1 LPRAW
6 HLLPG
11 AVVLVVGL
19 GALAASAN
27 DQPAGPPS
35 KPFPRPAEVRQ
46 LLESRCVEC
55 HGGRLTR
62 SGLDLTTRDGLLRG
76 GESGPAVVPGDAKQ
90 SRLYR
95 QITHTDKPGMP
106 FRRDPLSEAEVALLA
121 AWVDA
126 GAPYDGPLAKQ
137 DGAGVEP
144 WWSLRPIV
152 KAVPPPAVHLA
163 AFEDWPRTPVDLFV
177 LAKLREK
184 GMHPAPPADKRTLLR
199 RVTFDLTGLPPTAE
213 ELRAFLADDAP
224 DAYEKVVD
232 RLLASPAYGERWA
245 RHWMDLVHFAETH
258 GHDQDRPRPNAW
270 PYRDY
275 LIASFNEDKPYAR
288 FVEEQVAGDTL
299 YPGDARAIVALGFL
313 AAGPWDE
320 SGLRDIRD
328 DSLDRQVARYLDR
341 DDIVTTVMS
350 TFASTTVHCARC
362 HDHKFDPITQK
373 DYYGLQAVF
382 AATDKAEREYDADPA
397 VAARRK
403 ELTREKARLAALRGS
418 ADPSLLAPAVEEE
431 VAAWEKQLSA
441 RLVRWVPLDPSSYQ
455 SAGGATLTK
464 QPDLSLLAS
473 GKRPDV
479 DTYTVVADTDLEGI
493 TGVRLEVLTDDSL
506 PHQGPGRQDN
516 GNLHLNE
523 FRMTAAPRDAPKE
536 GKPLGLK
543 NPAADFNQDGWT
555 VAMAVDG
562 NPKTAWGV
570 YPKVGEPHR
579 AVFEC
584 GEPIHLPGGARLTF
598 VLEQTHGGGH
608 LIGRARLSVTTTPGP
623 LGGTDALPDALVEIL
638 AVPAE
643 KRTDRQKAELA
654 LHVLGEKL
662 ERQLAALPPPHL
674 VYAGASDFKPDGS
687 FKPAKTPRPVHL
699 LKRGDINKPAEEAVP
714 GAVACVP
721 GLEARFRLTDPN
733 DEGARRAALARW
745 LSDPKNVLT
754 WRSIVN
760 RAWHYHFGRGL
771 VDTPND
777 LGHMGSR
784 PTHPELLDW
793 LAATFLE
800 SGGSL
805 KRLHRLIVTSAVY
818 RQSTRHDARFAEVDG
833 DNRYLWRMNRT
844 RLDAEEV
851 HDAVLLAAGR
861 LDRTMGG
868 PSVKQFIQSP
878 GIHVTPKV
886 DYESFDVDRPEN
898 NRRSVYRFIFRT
910 LPDPFMD
917 ALDCPD
923 SSQLTPVRQTS
934 VSALQALAMLN
945 DKFMVRMSEH
955 LADRA
960 AGAGPD
966 LPAQV
971 VTVYR
976 LALGRDPTDRERQAV
991 TEYAEK
997 YGLANAC
1004 RVILNSN
1011 EFMFVN

>member
-1 LPRAW
+1 V
-6 HLLPG
+6 PG
-11 AVVLVVGL
+11 ALLLLAGLVGL
-19 GALAASAN
+19 AAAAN
-27 DQPAGPPS
+27 DKPAPPPG
-35 KPFPRPAEVRQ
+35 KPFPRAAEVRQ
-46 LLESRCVEC
+46 VLESRCVEC

-62 SGLDLTTRDGLLRG
+62 AGLDLTTRDALLRG
-76 GESGPAVVPGDAKQ
+76 GESGPAVVPGDARQ

-95 QITHTDKPGMP
+95 RITQAEKPAMP
-106 FRRDPLSEAEVALLA
+106 FRRDRLSDAEVALLG
-121 AWVDA
+121 AWIDA
-126 GAPYDGPLAKQ
+126 GAPYEGPLVRQGA
-137 DGAGVEP
+137 DGGGP
-144 WWSLRPIV
+144 WWSLRPVV
-152 KAVPPPAVHLA
+152 KAVPPAGQLA
-163 AFEDWPRTPVDLFV
+163 GYEGWARTPVDRFI

-184 GMHPAPPADKRTLLR
+184 GLHPAPPADKRTLLR
-199 RVTFDLTGLPPTAE
+199 RVTFDLTGLPPTEE
-213 ELRAFLADDAP
+213 ELQAFLADDSP
-224 DAYEKVVD
+224 GAYEKVID
-232 RLLASPAYGERWA
+232 RLLASPHYGERWA
-245 RHWMDLVHFAETH
+245 RHWMDIVHYAETH

-275 LIASFNEDKPYAR
+275 LIASFNADKPYAR
-288 FVEEQVAGDTL
+288 FVQEQVAGDVL
-299 YPGDARAIVALGFL
+299 EPGDAGAVVALGFL

-320 SGLRDIRD
+320 SGLRDIRE

-350 TFASTTVHCARC
+350 TFVSTTVHCARC

-382 AATDKAEREYDADPA
+382 AATDKAEREYDLDPA
-397 VAARRK
+397 LAARRK
-403 ELTREKARLAALRGS
+403 QLTQEKARLTALRGS
-418 ADPSLLAPAVEEE
+418 TDPSLLSPAVQEA
-431 VAAWEKQLSA
+431 VAAWEKRTAA
-441 RLVRWVPLDPSSYQ
+441 RVVRWVPLDPASYQ

-473 GKRPDV
+473 GKRPEV
-479 DTYTVVADTDLEGI
+479 DTYTIIADTDLQGI

-506 PHQGPGRQDN
+506 PHKGPGRQDN

-523 FRMTAAPRDAPKE
+523 FRMTAGARAASAAAGRPV
-536 GKPLGLK
+536 LLK
-543 NPAADFNQDGWT
+543 SPAADFNQDGWT
-555 VAMAVDG
+555 VAMAVD
-562 NPKTAWGV
+562 NDPKTAWGV
-570 YPKVGEPHR
+570 YPRVGEPHR
-579 AVFEC
+579 AVFEV
-584 GEPIHLPGGARLTF
+584 GEPIHFPGGARLTF

-608 LIGRARLSVTTTPGP
+608 LIGRARLSVTTAPGP
-623 LGGTDALPDALVEIL
+623 LGAADTLPEALAEIL
-638 AVPAE
+638 AVPAD
-643 KRTDRQKAELA
+643 KRTDRQKAALA
-654 LHVLGEKL
+654 LHVLE
-662 ERQLAALPPPHL
+662 EQVDRQLAALPPPHL

-687 FKPAKTPRPVHL
+687 FKPAKAPRPVHI
-699 LKRGDINKPAEEAVP
+699 LKRGDINNPGPEAVP
-714 GAVACVP
+714 GALACVP
-721 GLEARFRLTDPN
+721 GLEARFRLADPG

-745 LSDPKNVLT
+745 LTDPKNVLT

-760 RAWHYHFGRGL
+760 RVWHYHFGRGL

-793 LAATFLE
+793 LAAAFLE
-800 SGGSL
+800 NGGSL
-805 KRLHRLIVTSAVY
+805 KQLHRLIVTSAVY
-818 RQSTRHDARFAEVDG
+818 RQSTRHDSRFAAIDG

-851 HDAVLLAAGR
+851 HDAVLLVAGK

-878 GIHVTPKV
+878 GVHVTPKV

-934 VSALQALAMLN
+934 MSALQALAMLN
-945 DKFMVRMSEH
+945 DKFMVRMSEQ
-955 LADRA
+955 LAGRA
-960 AGAGPD
+960 ARAGPD
-966 LPAQV
+966 VSAQV
-971 VTVYR
+971 RAVYR
-976 LALGRDPTDRERQAV
+976 LALGREPTEKESRAV
-991 TEYAEK
+991 TEYAAK